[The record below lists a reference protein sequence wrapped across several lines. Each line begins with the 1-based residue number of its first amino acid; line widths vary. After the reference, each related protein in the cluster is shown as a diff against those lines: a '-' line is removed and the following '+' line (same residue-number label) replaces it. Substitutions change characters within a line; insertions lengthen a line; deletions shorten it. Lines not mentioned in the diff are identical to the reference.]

1 MKGCSKLSKAKL
13 FPCWLVGWFLTKQY
27 CVAPLFSSACPRS
40 LAAWSSHGRTRDMMQ
55 DVTVGKVNKDSSCP
69 GGSFGA
75 AASSHRQKE
84 PAHSV
89 LGCCTGAEE
98 WKSDGTLWELQAGN
112 NQKGNGNSQSKACL
126 TQVMLFS
133 RKKTISFEEHQ
144 RAEGTSHRVLHIQA
158 HTVQRREQS
167 CSTR

>member
-133 RKKTISFEEHQ
+133 RKKTYFIWRASKSRGHKSQSAAYPSTHCPEEG
-144 RAEGTSHRVLHIQA
+144 AEL
-158 HTVQRREQS
+158 
-167 CSTR
+167 